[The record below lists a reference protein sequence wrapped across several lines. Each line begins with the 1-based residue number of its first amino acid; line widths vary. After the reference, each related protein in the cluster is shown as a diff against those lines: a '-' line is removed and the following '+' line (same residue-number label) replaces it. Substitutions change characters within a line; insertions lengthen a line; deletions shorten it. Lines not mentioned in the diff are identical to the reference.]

1 MWSYSQ
7 HFFSTTPEMKTWT
20 GCVEQFWI
28 SDVLIVESVHLC
40 SNNHR
45 HNDVMKIVST
55 ACCESSVELKH
66 LIYIYVYTDI
76 LYICMFDMNM
86 MYMIHMLHTSI
97 HI

>member
-76 LYICMFDMNM
+76 FVCLI
-86 MYMIHMLHTSI
+86 
-97 HI
+97 